1 VLTSEAAAPA
11 KTFFEDVRTS
21 YESISRFAIWVS
33 NDRDEEVG
41 FILTRRGF
49 DWKLTNVVLPEHELE
64 QRALTGWSGL

>member
-1 VLTSEAAAPA
+1 MPILKPQSEKA
-11 KTFFEDVRTS
+11 KVRTFS
-21 YESISRFAIWVS
+21 S

-49 DWKLTNVVLPEHELE
+49 AWKLTNVVLPEHELE